1 MAKGFAT
8 GKESLSKVNQL
19 KKKEL
24 GSERMISWSP
34 WPPAN
39 FQTKYPAFP
48 LVMTIMILF
57 IGQIYLSIVNWFFS
71 WANKN
76 PFIWLGNIKNSY
88 NFK

>member
-8 GKESLSKVNQL
+8 SNENLNKVNQL

-39 FQTKYPAFP
+39 FQTKYPAFR

-57 IGQIYLSIVNWFFS
+57 IGKMYLSIVN
-71 WANKN
+71 
-76 PFIWLGNIKNSY
+76 
-88 NFK
+88 

>member
-1 MAKGFAT
+1 MPFNIDINLDLQFILITLEFNKKFMSKGFAT
-8 GKESLSKVNQL
+8 NNENVIKVNQL

-57 IGQIYLSIVNWFFS
+57 IGQMYLSIVN
-71 WANKN
+71 
-76 PFIWLGNIKNSY
+76 
-88 NFK
+88 

>member
-1 MAKGFAT
+1 MAKGFAA
-8 GKESLSKVNQL
+8 GKESSTKVNQL

-57 IGQIYLSIVNWFFS
+57 IGQIYLSIVN
-71 WANKN
+71 
-76 PFIWLGNIKNSY
+76 
-88 NFK
+88 

>member
-8 GKESLSKVNQL
+8 GKESLLKVNHL

-57 IGQIYLSIVNWFFS
+57 IGQIYLSI
-71 WANKN
+71 AK
-76 PFIWLGNIKNSY
+76 
-88 NFK
+88 

>member
-8 GKESLSKVNQL
+8 SNESFIKVNQL

-57 IGQIYLSIVNWFFS
+57 IGRMYLSIVN
-71 WANKN
+71 
-76 PFIWLGNIKNSY
+76 
-88 NFK
+88 

>member
-8 GKESLSKVNQL
+8 SKESLTKLNQI

-57 IGQIYLSIVNWFFS
+57 IGQVYLSI
-71 WANKN
+71 
-76 PFIWLGNIKNSY
+76 GN
-88 NFK
+88 